1 MKDSITTNIVKKG
14 FVFLVGF
21 WLVSCAQQIPPT
33 GGKKDIIPP
42 KLLKS
47 IPLNQQTNYQGKT
60 VELFFDEYIE
70 VQNLQQKLLIT
81 PNVNQEDYEFKAK
94 PTSLLVKFKKDLDSN
109 KTYSLNFGDAVK
121 DFAEKNPAQ
130 NLRFVFS
137 TGLAIDSASIQGEVR
152 DTETDNPIFDALVG
166 LYKVSDTL
174 NPEKMKPYYFA
185 RTDSSGIYKIEN
197 VQADMY
203 RLITITDNNRTLTYQ
218 PKSEKIGFQRDSI
231 YIKASDQLT
240 EQNLKVF
247 QADFTPPKFKGTLP
261 RVKDYSLLFDKGIKD
276 FKITY
281 LNKGDSL
288 VGFQPNPKEI
298 KLYNVLTKTDTIPIK
313 ITVRDSLGL
322 ELVHSQKIKFRES
335 KNTSKVKEGDRET
348 LGVQL
353 SPSPNEEVTK
363 DFEVAF
369 TFTKP
374 IVKYDLS
381 LIKLTS
387 DSAKTEKLNATTF
400 AWSNNNTRLVL
411 NTKISARKKLQ
422 LILPK
427 NAFFSVQ
434 NDTLKADTLNYKMA
448 NEDDYAIVKGS
459 VKGAKT
465 NVIVE
470 LLDEKYAV
478 IKSKITQKDYEFV
491 FVKPGTY
498 FVRTTID
505 ANNNG
510 KWDTGNYK
518 KKQQPERIVYF
529 SDAFKVRK
537 NFIIDGIDFDL

>member
-137 TGLAIDSASIQGEVR
+137 TGVAIDSASIQGEVR

-166 LYKVSDTL
+166 LYKNSDTL

-185 RTDSSGIYKIEN
+185 KTDSSGIYKIEN
-197 VQADMY
+197 VQADLY

-335 KNTSKVKEGDRET
+335 KNTSKVKDGDRET

-353 SPSPNEEVTK
+353 SPSPNEEITK

-374 IVKYDLS
+374 IVKYELS
-381 LIKLTS
+381 SIKLIS
-387 DSAKTEKLNATTF
+387 DSAKIEKLNATTF

-427 NAFFSVQ
+427 NTFFSVQ